1 MANPQWPVS
10 LPQYVTESGFT
21 EQIQDQ
27 TIESQMETGPAKIRR
42 RFTKSL
48 RRFQVSMQM
57 TAAQV
62 STFENFWQ
70 TTCRGGSIPFD
81 WLHPRTRVASTLR
94 FRNPAPMITTIGGG
108 TAAVVQFNLEII

>member
-1 MANPQWPVS
+1 MPNPQWPTS
-10 LPQYVTESGFT
+10 LPQYVQENGFT

-27 TIESQMETGPAKIRR
+27 TTETQMETGPAKIRR

-57 TAAQV
+57 TATQV
-62 STFENFWQ
+62 SVFENFWQ

-81 WLHPRTRVASTLR
+81 WLHPRTRVSATLR
-94 FRNPAPMITTIGGG
+94 FRNPAPQISTIGGG
-108 TAAVVQFNLEII
+108 QAAVVSFNLEII